1 MSAPSRI
8 RRVLRCS
15 VGVGALLVTLSPPDA
30 RAADSSA
37 LSLKAAF
44 VFNFVKFVEWPTDA
58 PASGM
63 ALRVCVA
70 NEPDV
75 ARELTAIVG
84 TQQIGGRSVQVLRTT
99 VDTVLAQCQLLYVG
113 ATSLNNARKA
123 TEPLKAQPVLTVSDT
138 LGFAEAGGMIELY
151 VEDGRMR
158 FAINLAAA
166 RRAHL
171 VVSSRILALAR
182 AVEERR

>member
-1 MSAPSRI
+1 MSARSTI
-8 RRVLRCS
+8 CRVLRCS

-30 RAADSSA
+30 RAGDSPA
-37 LSLKAAF
+37 LTLKAAF
-44 VFNFVKFVEWPTDA
+44 LFNFVKFVEWPADA
-58 PASGM
+58 PAPGM

-75 ARELTAIVG
+75 ARELTGLVG
-84 TQQIGGRSVQVLRTT
+84 TQQIGGRSVLVIRTAG
-99 VDTVLAQCQLLYVG
+99 DTVLAQCQLLYVG
-113 ATSLNNARKA
+113 AASLQNARKA

-138 LGFAEAGGMIELY
+138 LGFAEAGGVIELY
-151 VEDGRMR
+151 VENGRMR

-171 VVSSRILALAR
+171 VVSSRILTLAR
-182 AVEERR
+182 VVEERP